1 MGNAYVTAFGTAS
14 SSGKCQIKKYIFLHT
29 YTYIPLALPLF
40 SIHVHR
46 MTAASYETGCNFV
59 KKSE

>member
-46 MTAASYETGCNFV
+46 MTAASYEIG
-59 KKSE
+59 